1 MKHIKFIIIIILI
14 YLIYTLLNKNKNMEK
29 LDIIYD
35 DENIIEGECEKR
47 KINDSDFFKK
57 IYSID
62 EKEII
67 FF

>member
-1 MKHIKFIIIIILI
+1 
-14 YLIYTLLNKNKNMEK
+14 MEK